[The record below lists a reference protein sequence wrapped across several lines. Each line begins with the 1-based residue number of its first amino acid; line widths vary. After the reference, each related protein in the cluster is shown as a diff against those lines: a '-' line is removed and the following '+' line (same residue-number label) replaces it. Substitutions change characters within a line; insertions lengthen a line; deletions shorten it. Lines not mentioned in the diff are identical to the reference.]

1 MRSQFYFHLFLGQAE
16 GYVKAPE
23 KSTSRV
29 SGWREVFEPVRR
41 ATRQV
46 KERHMSVP
54 VQERAEPPS
63 GLLAAAVAEL
73 WQNYHVPS
81 VLLGSSPAS
90 DSSISD

>member
-1 MRSQFYFHLFLGQAE
+1 
-16 GYVKAPE
+16 
-23 KSTSRV
+23 
-29 SGWREVFEPVRR
+29 
-41 ATRQV
+41 
-46 KERHMSVP
+46 MSVP